1 MDVGDKASIESAI
14 KVVEEQDGKL
24 NVLVNK

>member
-1 MDVGDKASIESAI
+1 MDVGDKTSIESAV